1 MGGFGGRSSGGSDND
16 VSGNEAVY
24 SGGQTYSSRQT
35 KSVNQNIADTNRA
48 NRESRKGI
56 IQKIAENTLA
66 GRVAKK
72 VSGSKFVQ
80 DTNYEKRMKFAKD
93 KGLDTSK
100 FSRDFVLSKGFKNQ
114 LDGYGYS
121 EEPGNV
127 GGGGN
132 DNDNQGI
139 QLANQSG
146 SMASDAQASAV
157 AAAPAGPTNIEM
169 AQEDSEK
176 QRLLR
181 INRRGRRATILN
193 VPEEDLTLSKKTLLG

>member
-16 VSGNEAVY
+16 VSGNEAFY

-35 KSVNQNIADTNRA
+35 KSVNQNIADTNRE
-48 NRESRKGI
+48 NRNSRKSVPE
-56 IQKIAENTLA
+56 KIFEKTLL
-66 GRVAKK
+66 GQVTKK

-121 EEPGNV
+121 EPPGNV
-127 GGGGN
+127 GGEGS
-132 DNDNQGI
+132 DNQGI

>member
-1 MGGFGGRSSGGSDND
+1 MSNFGGRSSGGSDND

-35 KSVNQNIADTNRA
+35 KSVNQNIANTNKA
-48 NRESRKGI
+48 NRDSRKSVPE
-56 IQKIAENTLA
+56 KIFEKTLL
-66 GRVAKK
+66 GQVTKK
-72 VSGSKFVQ
+72 VSNSKFVQ
-80 DTNYEKRMKFAKD
+80 DANYDRRMNFAKD

-100 FSRDFVLSKGFKNQ
+100 FSRDFVLSKGFKTQ

-121 EEPGNV
+121 EPSGNS
-127 GGGGN
+127 GGG
-132 DNDNQGI
+132 NDNQGI

-146 SMASDAQASAV
+146 SMAADAQASAV

-193 VPEEDLTLSKKTLLG
+193 VPEDELTLSKKTLLG

>member
-1 MGGFGGRSSGGSDND
+1 MGGFGGRSSGGEDND
-16 VSGNEAVY
+16 VSGNEAFY
-24 SGGQTYSSRQT
+24 SGGQTYSSKKT
-35 KSVNQNIADTNRA
+35 KDVNKQIADTNRE
-48 NRESRKGI
+48 NRNSRKSVPE
-56 IQKIAENTLA
+56 KIFEKTLL
-66 GRVAKK
+66 GQVTKK

-132 DNDNQGI
+132 DNQGI

-157 AAAPAGPTNIEM
+157 ASAPAGPTNIEM
-169 AQEDSEK
+169 AQENSEK

>member
-1 MGGFGGRSSGGSDND
+1 MGGFGGRSSGGRDNQ
-16 VSGNEAVY
+16 VSGAEAVY

-35 KSVNQNIADTNRA
+35 KSVNKSIADQNRE
-48 NRESRKGI
+48 NRESRKGLI
-56 IQKIAENTLA
+56 EKIAENTLP
-66 GRVAKK
+66 GRVSKA
-72 VSGSKFVQ
+72 VSNSKFVQ
-80 DTNYEKRMKFAKD
+80 DANYKKRLKFAQD
-93 KGLDTSK
+93 SGLDTSK
-100 FSRDFVLSKGFKNQ
+100 FSRDFVLSEGFKNQ

-121 EEPGNV
+121 EQPGNV
-127 GGGGN
+127 GGGG
-132 DNDNQGI
+132 NDNQGI

-157 AAAPAGPTNIEM
+157 ASAPAGPTNIEM

>member
-100 FSRDFVLSKGFKNQ
+100 FSRDFVLSKGFKTQ

-121 EEPGNV
+121 EPSGNS
-127 GGGGN
+127 GGG
-132 DNDNQGI
+132 NDNQGI

-169 AQEDSEK
+169 AQEDS
-176 QRLLR
+176 
-181 INRRGRRATILN
+181 
-193 VPEEDLTLSKKTLLG
+193 

>member
-1 MGGFGGRSSGGSDND
+1 MGGFGGRSSGGEDND

-35 KSVNQNIADTNRA
+35 KSVNQNIANTNRA
-48 NRESRKGI
+48 NRDSRKSVPE
-56 IQKIAENTLA
+56 KIFEKTLL
-66 GRVAKK
+66 GQVTKK

-80 DTNYEKRMKFAKD
+80 DNNYNRRMKFAKD

-121 EEPGNV
+121 EQPGNV
-127 GGGGN
+127 GGGG
-132 DNDNQGI
+132 NDNQGI

-157 AAAPAGPTNIEM
+157 AAAPTGPTNIEM

>member
-56 IQKIAENTLA
+56 IQKIAENSLA

-80 DTNYEKRMKFAKD
+80 DTNYDRRMKFAKD

-121 EEPGNV
+121 EAPGNV

-132 DNDNQGI
+132 DKQGI

-157 AAAPAGPTNIEM
+157 ASAPAGPTNIEM

>member
-48 NRESRKGI
+48 NRESRKGV
-56 IQKIAENTLA
+56 IQKIAENSLG
-66 GRVAKK
+66 GRVIKK

-80 DTNYEKRMKFAKD
+80 DTNYNRRMKFAKD

-121 EEPGNV
+121 KTV
-127 GGGGN
+127 G
-132 DNDNQGI
+132 DTKDDSSSSQKSI
-139 QLANQSG
+139 EQPK
-146 SMASDAQASAV
+146 V
-157 AAAPAGPTNIEM
+157 AAQMDNSDVKSDLITAKGPTSVEM
-169 AQEDSEK
+169 SADDI
-176 QRLLR
+176 LLQNKR
-181 INRRGRRATILN
+181 KGRKRTVLTS
-193 VPEEDLTLSKKTLLG
+193 VTGVEGYPTLSKKTLLGG

>member
-1 MGGFGGRSSGGSDND
+1 MGGFGGRSSGGEDND
-16 VSGNEAVY
+16 VSGNEAFY
-24 SGGQTYSSRQT
+24 SGGQTYSSKKT
-35 KSVNQNIADTNRA
+35 KDVNKQIADTNRA
-48 NRESRKGI
+48 NRESRKGV
-56 IQKIAENTLA
+56 IQKIAENSLA

-80 DTNYEKRMKFAKD
+80 DTNYDRRMKFAKD

-121 EEPGNV
+121 EQPGNV
-127 GGGGN
+127 GGGG
-132 DNDNQGI
+132 NDNQGI

-157 AAAPAGPTNIEM
+157 ASAPAGPTNIEM

>member
-1 MGGFGGRSSGGSDND
+1 MGGPSSGGSDNN

-24 SGGQTYSSRQT
+24 TGGKTYSSKKT
-35 KSVNQNIADTNRA
+35 KTVNKEIADQNKA
-48 NRESRKGI
+48 NRDSRKGI
-56 IQKIAENTLA
+56 AEKIFEKTLL
-66 GRVAKK
+66 GQVTNK
-72 VSGSKFVQ
+72 VSNSKFVQ
-80 DTNYEKRMKFAKD
+80 DANYKKRMKFAED

-100 FSRDFVLSKGFKNQ
+100 FSRDFVLSKGFKTQ

-121 EEPGNV
+121 EQPGNV
-127 GGGGN
+127 GGGG
-132 DNDNQGI
+132 NDNQGI

-157 AAAPAGPTNIEM
+157 ASAPAGPTNIEM

>member
-16 VSGNEAVY
+16 VSGNEAFY

-56 IQKIAENTLA
+56 IQKIAENSLA

-80 DTNYEKRMKFAKD
+80 DTNYDRRMKFAKD

-121 EEPGNV
+121 EQPGNV
-127 GGGGN
+127 GGGG
-132 DNDNQGI
+132 NDNQGI

-157 AAAPAGPTNIEM
+157 ASAPAGPTNIEM

-193 VPEEDLTLSKKTLLG
+193 VPDEQLTLSKKTLLG

>member
-1 MGGFGGRSSGGSDND
+1 MGGFGGSSSGGRDND
-16 VSGNEAVY
+16 VSGNEAFY

-35 KSVNQNIADTNRA
+35 KSVNQNIADTNRE
-48 NRESRKGI
+48 NRNSRKSVPE
-56 IQKIAENTLA
+56 KVFEKTLL
-66 GRVAKK
+66 GQVTKK
-72 VSGSKFVQ
+72 VSNSKFVQ
-80 DTNYEKRMKFAKD
+80 DTNYDKRMKFAKD

-100 FSRDFVLSKGFKNQ
+100 FSRDFVLSKGFKTQ

-121 EEPGNV
+121 EQPANT
-127 GGGGN
+127 GGG
-132 DNDNQGI
+132 NDNQGI

>member
-1 MGGFGGRSSGGSDND
+1 MGGFGGRSSGGRDND

-24 SGGQTYSSRQT
+24 SGGRTYSSRQT

-48 NRESRKGI
+48 NRESRKGV

-72 VSGSKFVQ
+72 VSGSKFSQ
-80 DTNYEKRMKFAKD
+80 DTNYDRRMKFAKD

-121 EEPGNV
+121 EQPGNV
-127 GGGGN
+127 GGGG
-132 DNDNQGI
+132 NDNQGI

-157 AAAPAGPTNIEM
+157 ASAPAGPTNIEM
-169 AQEDSEK
+169 AQQEDSEK

-193 VPEEDLTLSKKTLLG
+193 VPDEQLTLSKKTLLG

>member
-48 NRESRKGI
+48 NRESRKSVPE
-56 IQKIAENTLA
+56 KIFEKTLL
-66 GRVAKK
+66 GQVTKK
-72 VSGSKFVQ
+72 VSNSKFVQ

-100 FSRDFVLSKGFKNQ
+100 FSRDFVLSKGFKTQ

-121 EEPGNV
+121 EQPGNT
-127 GGGGN
+127 GGG
-132 DNDNQGI
+132 NDNQGI

>member
-56 IQKIAENTLA
+56 IQKIAENSLA

-100 FSRDFVLSKGFKNQ
+100 FSRDFVLSKDFKNQ
-114 LDGYGYS
+114 LDYYGYS
-121 EEPGNV
+121 EQPDNV
-127 GGGGN
+127 GGGG
-132 DNDNQGI
+132 NDNQGI

-157 AAAPAGPTNIEM
+157 ASAPAGPTNIEM